1 MSGPEPTPGADS
13 MSSMGSGDSMAMA
26 ESESGMPARTGAM
39 PAPAAETAPM
49 AGQEFEGATGG
60 ASATDPMRA
69 FSKSDSIEH
78 DWRMPNG
85 RRMSVSFRLSFSGV
99 ENDMQFASDSVRD
112 NWASAVEY
120 AYKVCEATDLTD
132 EESRATF
139 DEMMCR
145 QLTQILFPQQAGQG
159 QVERV
164 VWDRLYWQ

>member
-1 MSGPEPTPGADS
+1 
-13 MSSMGSGDSMAMA
+13 MGSGDSMAMA
-26 ESESGMPARTGAM
+26 ESESGMATRAGSMTA

-49 AGQEFEGATGG
+49 AGEEFEGAMGG
-60 ASATDPMRA
+60 ASETGRMSTGAMRA
-69 FSKSDSIEH
+69 FAKSDSIEH
-78 DWRMPNG
+78 DWRMANG

-112 NWASAVEY
+112 NWASAIEY
-120 AYKVCEATDLTD
+120 ACKVCEATDLTD
-132 EESRATF
+132 EKCRATF
-139 DEMMCR
+139 DGLMCR